1 MIWDALT
8 PTPSAIPVLHN
19 HIPVILLQAVATGL
33 SPSTQ
38 LLRSICSQSSAS
50 SAHWSTAVCPKLLSC
65 YLQLS
70 SWPSLTL
77 LAPCYHVAVALAP
90 VIQLRHLP
98 PIASPINRPS
108 LTHVRGSQ
116 EEQLHEVELQWGVLH
131 CHRGCN
137 TLWLLEELHCMRRT
151 CIGLMLCVLA
161 CLWMSALMKTEPG
174 SSSSCRQSSSLC
186 SSSSSPHG
194 IAL

>member
-131 CHRGCN
+131 CHGLQHAVASGGT
-137 TLWLLEELHCMRRT
+137 TLYEKNLHW
-151 CIGLMLCVLA
+151 INA
-161 CLWMSALMKTEPG
+161 
-174 SSSSCRQSSSLC
+174 LC
-186 SSSSSPHG
+186 SCMPMDVCPDED
-194 IAL
+194 